1 MIADI
6 SLFIIMFGIAIISFG
21 VGCVYSKHQLPDETD
36 SNEYVKIP
44 TDEYNRVM
52 RTLNQIEEVL
62 RK

>member
-6 SLFIIMFGIAIISFG
+6 SLFIIMFGIAMISFG
-21 VGCVYSKHQLPDETD
+21 IGCVYSKHQVEDETD

-62 RK
+62 KK

>member
-6 SLFIIMFGIAIISFG
+6 ALFIIMFGIAMISFG

-36 SNEYVKIP
+36 CNEYVKIP

-52 RTLNQIEEVL
+52 RTLNQIEEIL
-62 RK
+62 KK

>member
-1 MIADI
+1 M
-6 SLFIIMFGIAIISFG
+6 ISFG
-21 VGCVYSKHQLPDETD
+21 IGCVYSKHQVEDETD

-62 RK
+62 KK